1 MNSSNLLL
9 RSNATQDMGL
19 ASTAQYSG
27 SGAPAKVSS
36 GSQIHVESNGNITLN
51 NRNSKD
57 RQPHPQ
63 SSGVISTPSISLS
76 DPSRITSS
84 RDKVSGPSKA
94 TADNN
99 FNLHKQYM

>member
-1 MNSSNLLL
+1 
-9 RSNATQDMGL
+9 MGL
-19 ASTAQYSG
+19 VSTAQYSG

-36 GSQIHVESNGNITLN
+36 GSRIQVESNTSINLN

-84 RDKVSGPSKA
+84 RDKVIGPSKA

-99 FNLHKQYM
+99 FNLHKQYMQNMGIAKIGQTY